1 VNTAVTMRSDSLRL
15 LLPGMLMLALVAA
28 IPAWGALRLT
38 DASGHRLVLDHP
50 AQRVVSLAPFLT
62 ELVFDLQAGDRLVG
76 TIAHSDYPEAA
87 KQVPRV
93 GSFHRLD
100 YERIVALQPDLVL
113 LWLTG
118 NGRDELQHLRRL
130 GLKVFAVET
139 TDLAGIA
146 RSLVTLGQL
155 LDREAEGRQQAGI
168 YRRRLKKLTGRYADR
183 TPVRVFFQ
191 VWDQPLMTA
200 GGPQLI
206 TSILRRCGA
215 RNIFA
220 DQPRPALTVSEEAV
234 IQRRPQAIVA
244 TDAGAGKTPFTRWRG
259 LTSIPAVRDHQLIL
273 LNTETLGR
281 ATPRVLDGMG
291 KLCRALDRVRDPGGR
306 E

>member
-1 VNTAVTMRSDSLRL
+1 MTSDFLRL
-15 LLPGMLMLALVAA
+15 LRVLLFLLPVAL
-28 IPAWGALRLT
+28 PAQGAVRLT
-38 DASGHRLVLDHP
+38 GADGHQVVLDQP
-50 AQRVVSLAPFLT
+50 AKRVVSLAPFLT
-62 ELVFDLQAGDRLVG
+62 ELVFDLGAGNRLVG
-76 TIAHSDYPEAA
+76 TIAHSDYPAA
-87 KQVPRV
+87 ARQVPRV

-139 TDLAGIA
+139 TDLAGVGG
-146 RSLVTLGQL
+146 SLVSLGRL
-155 LDREAEGRQQAGI
+155 LGREREGRQKAGA
-168 YRRRLKKLTGRYADR
+168 YRQQLKSLTTHYAHR

-191 VWDQPLMTA
+191 VWDQPLMTV

-234 IQRRPQAIVA
+234 IRRRPQAIVA
-244 TDAGAGKTPFTRWRG
+244 TGEESQGQPFSRWHT
-259 LTSIPAVRDHQLIL
+259 LKSIPAVRGHHLIL
-273 LNTETLGR
+273 LDTETLGR
-281 ATPRVLDGMG
+281 ATPRVLEGMAR
-291 KLCRALDRVRDPGGR
+291 LCGALERVRRGAGPG
-306 E
+306 